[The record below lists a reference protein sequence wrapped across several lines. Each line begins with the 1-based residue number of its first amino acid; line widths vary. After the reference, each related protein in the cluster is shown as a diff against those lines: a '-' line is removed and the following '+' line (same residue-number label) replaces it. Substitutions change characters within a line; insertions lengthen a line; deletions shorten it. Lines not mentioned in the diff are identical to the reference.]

1 MPADDP
7 KKPPAAPTWLLMTGG
22 ILAGLCAGLAL
33 LLLVNSRSDSGG
45 WLNCFTRAT
54 RGNQSWGECLSN
66 NGRIARNGDSAAA
79 PAGPALNAPAPEF
92 ELLTLDG
99 QPLRLSASTGK
110 IRVLNF
116 WATWCGPCQEEMP
129 LLQETQERYG
139 EQVTVLAVNND
150 ETEQKVRTFVE
161 ESDLR
166 LVVLLDPGAKITEL
180 YRVRGFPTTI
190 FIDEKGVIRYQHLG
204 ALNGDTLQ
212 GYLDELRVSQ

>member
-1 MPADDP
+1 
-7 KKPPAAPTWLLMTGG
+7 
-22 ILAGLCAGLAL
+22 
-33 LLLVNSRSDSGG
+33 
-45 WLNCFTRAT
+45 
-54 RGNQSWGECLSN
+54 
-66 NGRIARNGDSAAA
+66 
-79 PAGPALNAPAPEF
+79 
-92 ELLTLDG
+92 
-99 QPLRLSASTGK
+99 
-110 IRVLNF
+110 
-116 WATWCGPCQEEMP
+116 MP

-139 EQVTVLAVNND
+139 EQVTILAVNND